1 MKITTCS
8 ISRRDPAVTR
18 ELPSRTARAVPSS
31 NIMVI
36 DDEVVDRRKE
46 RKRGGE
52 EGKKSRKQGKQS
64 PSLRPHQFGA
74 HRDEPT

>member
-1 MKITTCS
+1 MTTCS
-8 ISRRDPAVTR
+8 ISRREPAVTG
-18 ELPSRTARAVPSS
+18 ELPSSTERTAPRS

-52 EGKKSRKQGKQS
+52 EGKKSRSRENK
-64 PSLRPHQFGA
+64 LLL
-74 HRDEPT
+74 